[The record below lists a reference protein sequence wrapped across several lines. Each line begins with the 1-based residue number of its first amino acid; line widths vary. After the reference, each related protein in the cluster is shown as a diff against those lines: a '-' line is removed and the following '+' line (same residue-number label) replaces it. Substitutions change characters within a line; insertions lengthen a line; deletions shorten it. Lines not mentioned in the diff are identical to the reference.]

1 MVESEVCV
9 RSLSCQTALFSFHF
23 LHRLHICI
31 QNLLIFSRIP
41 SSLYLCTVS
50 CASGCLT
57 TPKHNIFV
65 LLTNSSPLCFF
76 TNLLLLI
83 LAKELTFNSIC
94 PKHLSAK
101 PPRLT
106 YDFVTFC
113 GNSHPL
119 TFAVSNLSADF
130 MHI

>member
-9 RSLSCQTALFSFHF
+9 RSLSFQTALFSFHF
-23 LHRLHICI
+23 LHQLHICI
-31 QNLLIFSRIP
+31 QNLLRFSGIP

-83 LAKELTFNSIC
+83 VAKELTFDSIY